1 MELSNNH
8 SIMLEPG
15 TLWTRTKEQTQHAL
29 SCGALQPIP
38 TEYELVEQDGIHF
51 LVRILSN
58 LDRKQKAKKDQ
69 PKNSESSGKPFDPFL
84 PYEEDLFVADF
95 SPTHLC
101 LLNKFNVVD
110 HHLLIVTRAFEEQ
123 ENLLTLPDFEA
134 MWMVLAEIDGLGFY
148 NGGSAAGASQRHKH
162 LQWVP
167 FPLVPDGLNIPI
179 EPAIASAQ
187 FLGET
192 GMCPQLPYVHAVI
205 KFDAA
210 LLNSP
215 SEAAATTLK
224 HYHNLL
230 KAIGVSGTK
239 GWTGKQSAPYNLM
252 ITREWMMIVPRS
264 QESYQNILVNSL
276 GLCGAMLVRNSEEMQ
291 QLKDSK
297 PLTILKYVGISR

>member
-1 MELSNNH
+1 
-8 SIMLEPG
+8 MLEPG
-15 TLWTRTKEQTQHAL
+15 TLWRRTQEQTQYAL
-29 SCGALQPIP
+29 ECGALQPIP
-38 TEYELVEQDGIHF
+38 TEYELVEQDGIYF

-58 LDRKQKAKKDQ
+58 LDRKQKAKKEQ
-69 PKNSESSGKPFDPFL
+69 QKNSESSGKPFDPFL

-123 ENLLTLPDFEA
+123 ETLLTLPDFEA

-162 LQWVP
+162 LQFVP
-167 FPLVPDGLNIPI
+167 FPLVPDGLNVPI

-187 FLGET
+187 FLGTT
-192 GMCPQLPYVHAVI
+192 GMCPQLPYIHALV

-215 SEAAATTLK
+215 SEAAATTLEY
-224 HYHNLL
+224 YHNLL
-230 KAIGVSGTK
+230 QGIGLSGTE
-239 GWTGKQSAPYNLM
+239 GWTGKQSAAYNLM

-264 QESYQNILVNSL
+264 QESYEKILVNSL

-291 QLKDSK
+291 QLKDDK
-297 PLTILKYVGISR
+297 PLTILQNVGIPR